1 MLELSPV
8 AKSILKAAYKAT
20 RIPDWQ
26 NKFYSSYAAAVL
38 RTAVEEVMLKEW
50 PTIEDYNEY
59 DQGYA
64 SAHIEYRNKFLDIA
78 NELESLT

>member
-1 MLELSPV
+1 MAELSPV

-38 RTAVEEVMLKEW
+38 RTAVEKVISKEW

-59 DQGYA
+59 DQGFA
-64 SAHIEYRNKFLDIA
+64 AAHINYRNQLLDIA
-78 NELESLT
+78 DELESLT